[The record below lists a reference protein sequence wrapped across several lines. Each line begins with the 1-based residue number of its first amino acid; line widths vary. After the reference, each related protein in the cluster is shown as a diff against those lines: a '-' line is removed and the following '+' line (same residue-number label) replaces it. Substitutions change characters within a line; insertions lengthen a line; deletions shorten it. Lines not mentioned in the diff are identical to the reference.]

1 MQHTKRIF
9 SITLSALLLL
19 ACSGNTT
26 SNESTGSSGV
36 SSSSS
41 FGSGKDTYYEYTI
54 TSGSKE
60 LTMNGVMRLY
70 ISSKGDMRMEQNLT
84 QITGGKTNSVVM
96 VVIGHADKPE
106 QTFTIDDAAKTYT
119 INNIDSNDMNT
130 DLKVKSNAVKIDEEK
145 IMGFNCVHARVTSDQ
160 GMGSIALPAETFDL
174 WRSNDVPVQSA
185 VQKLMNRFESRSG
198 SGMYSPATAAQLKQ
212 MGCDG
217 FMVKMAMK
225 DTNTSMTMQLTKVEH
240 KDIPASMFELPAGYK
255 ESKE

>member
-9 SITLSALLLL
+9 SITLLACLLL

-26 SNESTGSSGV
+26 SNESAGSSGDSA
-36 SSSSS
+36 SSTSS
-41 FGSGKDTYYEYTI
+41 SGKDTYYEYSI

-60 LTMNGVMRLY
+60 LSMNGTMKLY

-84 QITGGKTNSVVM
+84 QIMGGKTHSVVI

-119 INNIDSNDMNT
+119 VNDIGDDDMSSGSKT
-130 DLKVKSNAVKIDEEK
+130 KSSAVKIGEEK
-145 IMGFNCVHARVTSDQ
+145 IMGFNCVHAKVTSDQ
-160 GMGSIALPAETFDL
+160 GMGSALPAETFDL

-198 SGMYSPATAAQLKQ
+198 SGMYSPETAAQLKQ

-217 FMVKMAMK
+217 FMVKMVMK
-225 DTNTSMTMQLTKVEH
+225 DKETSMIMQLTKVEH
-240 KDIPASMFELPAGYK
+240 KDIPPSMFQIPAGYK
-255 ESKE
+255 EDKN